1 MDESQ
6 GGIDVADGKSG
17 LLAAGVAALTAGVA
31 AVSQKPSQA
40 APRRARPQSAYS
52 SSLGPVQT
60 ASELAAAAA
69 AAADAMIV
77 SGALRPNECE
87 LALEERRNEYL
98 RNLHKLPEEKCRVL
112 HARN

>member
-6 GGIDVADGKSG
+6 CGIDVADGKSG

-31 AVSQKPSQA
+31 AVSQRPSQA
-40 APRRARPQSAYS
+40 VPRRARPHSAYS

-60 ASELAAAAA
+60 ASELAAAAVA
-69 AAADAMIV
+69 AVNAMIV

-87 LALEERRNEYL
+87 LSWPGCSAPRQPQWNTT
-98 RNLHKLPEEKCRVL
+98 
-112 HARN
+112 